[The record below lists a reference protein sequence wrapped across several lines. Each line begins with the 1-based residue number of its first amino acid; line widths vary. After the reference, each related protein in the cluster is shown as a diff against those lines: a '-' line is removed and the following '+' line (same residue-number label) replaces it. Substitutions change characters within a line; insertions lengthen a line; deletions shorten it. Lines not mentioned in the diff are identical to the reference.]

1 MSFEIIPILPFQR
14 QAKRL
19 IKKFPSLKNELISFI
34 ESLKDNPQQ
43 GTPLGN
49 DCYKIRLS
57 IASKN
62 KGKSGGAR
70 VLTCVYVADKELY
83 LLSIYDKSERSS
95 LNDNEIKELI
105 KIVQDIKE

>member
-1 MSFEIIPILPFQR
+1 MCFEIIPILPFQR

-19 IKKFPSLKNELISFI
+19 IKKFPSLKKEVLTLI
-34 ESLKDNPQQ
+34 ETLKENPQQ
-43 GTPLGN
+43 GTPLGF

-70 VLTCVYVADKELY
+70 LITCVYVASSELY

-95 LNDNEIKELI
+95 LNDKELKELI
-105 KIVQDIKE
+105 KIVQHTKY

>member
-19 IKKFPSLKNELISFI
+19 IKKSPSLKNEVLTLI
-34 ESLKDNPQQ
+34 ETLKENPHL
-43 GTPLGN
+43 GTPLGF

-62 KGKSGGAR
+62 KGDKQQVFSCQQMADNQNSIPPYSKSH
-70 VLTCVYVADKELY
+70 
-83 LLSIYDKSERSS
+83 
-95 LNDNEIKELI
+95 
-105 KIVQDIKE
+105 